1 MNKKIVALLL
11 LLLATLPLSGCW
23 DNNEPERMLYL
34 NGIGI
39 DYKDGRYELYA
50 QIINFANTA
59 KSEQPT
65 SDETS
70 QAEVGHASGMS
81 LDEAVFELYHS
92 VDQKV
97 NWGHLSYLVFS
108 EEALQQVKLSPVL
121 DIFIRYRETRYQIWL
136 YATKDP
142 VEEVLLIRPVVNKA
156 IILSKLGDPRN
167 SYEQESFIKPASIRE
182 VLINMNEPNHET
194 LIPFITIAE
203 NWKSIKETIK
213 APVISGATI
222 VSPDDFKGFITGE
235 KARGIRWM
243 TNDTKRSNLTVR
255 TENGNFISVVLENI
269 KVKINPVMIKGEAKF
284 DIDIY
289 ADGIIDIITET
300 IKPAE
305 IEKLLKEIVKEQIA
319 ATYEEA
325 LKMDADIYRLSEQLY
340 RKNVK
345 EWKRLQKDGKI
356 ELTDDSIRNI
366 NITIGKLSSN
376 KKTFERTV
384 E

>member
-1 MNKKIVALLL
+1 MVALLL

-167 SYEQESFIKPASIRE
+167 SFEQDSFIKPASIRE
-182 VLINMNEPNHET
+182 VLIELNEPNHET

-213 APVISGATI
+213 APVVSGAAI
-222 VSPDDFKGFITGE
+222 VSPHDFKGFITGE

-243 TNDTKRSNLTVR
+243 SNDTKRSNLTVR
-255 TENGNFISVVLENI
+255 TENDNFISVILENI
-269 KVKINPVMIKGEAKF
+269 KVKINPVIVKGEAKF

-305 IEKLLKEIVKEQIA
+305 IEKLMKEHVKEQITT
-319 ATYEEA
+319 TYEEA

-345 EWKRLQKDGKI
+345 EWKQQQKDGKL

>member
-1 MNKKIVALLL
+1 MNKKMVALLL

-167 SYEQESFIKPASIRE
+167 SFEQESFIKPASIRE

-213 APVISGATI
+213 APVISGAAI

-235 KARGIRWM
+235 KAGGIRWM

-305 IEKLLKEIVKEQIA
+305 IEKLVKEIVKEQIA
-319 ATYEEA
+319 TTYEEA

-356 ELTDDSIRNI
+356 ELAEDSIRNI

>member
-11 LLLATLPLSGCW
+11 LLLAMLPLSGCW

-182 VLINMNEPNHET
+182 VVINMNEPNHET

-213 APVISGATI
+213 APVISGAAI

-366 NITIGKLSSN
+366 KITIGKLSSN